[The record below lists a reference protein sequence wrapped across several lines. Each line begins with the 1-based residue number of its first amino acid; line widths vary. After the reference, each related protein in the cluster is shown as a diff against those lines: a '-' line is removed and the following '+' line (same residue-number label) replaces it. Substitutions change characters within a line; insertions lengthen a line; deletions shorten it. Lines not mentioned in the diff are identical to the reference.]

1 MDQLEIAEENMLSDA
16 LLRRLYPQPP
26 RHKQPR
32 PQPLS
37 RDDSGIYLPDE
48 VLAT

>member
-1 MDQLEIAEENMLSDA
+1 MDQLEIAEENMLSDL
-16 LLRRLYPQPP
+16 LLRKLYPQPP
-26 RHKQPR
+26 RHKPR
-32 PQPLS
+32 PQLLS